1 MSAVA
6 MVIGVIIILSA
17 LVGANCYIAL
27 RVYQG
32 VNYIF
37 PQIGVKIC
45 IAIGIFIVLPFILGF
60 TRSLLPIPISIKNI
74 LGVISS
80 YWMGIFIYLLVYFVV
95 ADVIMLL
102 LRIIKV
108 MPNPMPQSIRFFLGL
123 LVVLLTTVTVIYGA
137 YNAKQIKHVTYDIQL
152 KENSPASEFNIVLI
166 SDLHLGAIGSEK
178 RLENM
183 VQSINNLEP
192 DIVCIPG
199 DIFDNDYYAIHNPDE
214 AIHLLK
220 SITAKYGVYA
230 SLGNHDGGGTLDEML
245 DFLKR
250 SNIKVLNDEHVVIDE
265 RLVLIGRLDSS
276 PIGGFGNMN
285 RKDLAEVMT
294 GIDTNLPIVV
304 MDHNPANIGEYGN
317 ESDLVLAGHTHR
329 GQIFPGN
336 LFTRIMFVVD
346 YGYYRKD
353 SNSPHVVVTSGVGTW
368 GMPMR
373 VGTNCEIVS
382 IELH

>member
-1 MSAVA
+1 MSTIA
-6 MVIGVIIILSA
+6 MIIGIIIMLFA

-60 TRSLLPIPISIKNI
+60 TRSLLPIPVAIKNI

-80 YWMGIFIYLLVYFVV
+80 HWMGIFLYLLFYFVV
-95 ADVIMLL
+95 ADTVLL
-102 LRIIKV
+102 ILKIIKV
-108 MPNPMPQSIRFFLGL
+108 MPNPMPQSIHFFSGL
-123 LVVLLTTVTVIYGA
+123 LVVLLTTVTVSYGI
-137 YNAKQIKHVTYDIQL
+137 YNAKQIKHVSYEIKL
-152 KENSPASEFNIVLI
+152 EENPLASEFNIVLI
-166 SDLHLGAIGSEK
+166 SDLHLGAVDSEK

-214 AIHLLK
+214 AAHLLK
-220 SITAKYGVYA
+220 SITSKYGVYA

-245 DFLKR
+245 DFLECSK
-250 SNIKVLNDEHVVIDE
+250 IKTLNDGYVVIDE

-276 PIGGFGNMN
+276 PIGGFGDMS

-294 GIDTNLPIVV
+294 GIDMNLPIVV
-304 MDHNPANIGEYGN
+304 MDHNPANISEYGS
-317 ESDLVLAGHTHR
+317 EVDLVLAGHTHR
-329 GQIFPGN
+329 GQIFPGS
-336 LFTRIMFVVD
+336 LFTRAMFVVD

-353 SNSPHVVVTSGVGTW
+353 NSSPHVVVTSGVGTW